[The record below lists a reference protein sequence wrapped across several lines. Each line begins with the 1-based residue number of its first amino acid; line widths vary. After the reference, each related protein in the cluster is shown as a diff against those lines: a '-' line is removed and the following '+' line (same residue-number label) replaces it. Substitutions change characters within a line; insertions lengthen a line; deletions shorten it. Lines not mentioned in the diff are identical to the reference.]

1 MGRSVERCGRSHPF
15 VRGRDGVV
23 NRGGNKLWGR
33 PFLAAQF
40 PSEMRTPSL
49 PAGLTPAIAL
59 AFAVVYLVW
68 GSTYVANIIAI
79 ESIPPFVLI
88 ASRLLV
94 AGTVLF
100 GFAYARKNL
109 VRRRRRG
116 DGAGTWTWPTR
127 RVWRNLALTAFLFL
141 TVGLGA
147 VVWAEQYIE
156 SGPTA
161 LLVALEPL
169 AVVLVLWGFDRERP
183 RWQAF
188 VGIAL
193 GIAGTALL
201 VGEDANFSGEGVAWG
216 IAAIGVAI
224 FAWAVGS
231 VLTARLR
238 LPEDRLSTAAY
249 QMLLAGAFAVPL
261 AGAMGDFAA
270 FEWSAVT
277 ARSAWAWGFLV
288 VFGSIIAYSAFLY
301 LLKEVSPEKVAT
313 STYVHPVVALT
324 LGVLIRDEVVTL
336 QTGLACVVLL
346 TGVLFVNATGG
357 GHGAKAETGH
367 VLRRWRGRA
376 RPGQSER
383 LAAFLESVVLPDMR
397 AQAGNLDARLIRDPD
412 DGSLLGVES
421 HWADHD
427 AIDRFAGKGWVPK
440 RYDGQEGLVED
451 EGQEVRHLVI

>member
-1 MGRSVERCGRSHPF
+1 
-15 VRGRDGVV
+15 
-23 NRGGNKLWGR
+23 
-33 PFLAAQF
+33 
-40 PSEMRTPSL
+40 MRTPSL
-49 PAGLTPAIAL
+49 PRGLTPAIVV
-59 AFAVVYLVW
+59 AFAIVYVVW

-79 ESIPPFVLI
+79 ETIPPFVLI

-94 AGTVLF
+94 AGSVLLA
-100 GFAYARKNL
+100 FAWL
-109 VRRRRRG
+109 RRRR
-116 DGAGTWTWPTR
+116 DWAWPTR
-127 RVWRNLALTAFLFL
+127 REWGNLAVTAFLFL

-147 VVWAEQYIE
+147 VVWAEQYID

-169 AVVLVLWGFDRERP
+169 AVVLVLWGFDRRRP

-188 VGIAL
+188 FGIAL

-201 VGEDANFSGEGVAWG
+201 VGQDAAFAGEGVWWG
-216 IAAIGVAI
+216 VAAIVLAI

-231 VLTARLR
+231 VLTSRVA
-238 LPEDRLSTAAY
+238 LPADRVSTSAF

-261 AGAMGDFAA
+261 AYVLGDFAA
-270 FEWSAVT
+270 FRWAALT
-277 ARSAWAWGFLV
+277 AESAWAWSFLV

-324 LGVLIRDEVVTL
+324 LGVLVRGETVTV
-336 QTGLACVVLL
+336 QTGLACLVLL
-346 TGVLFVNATGG
+346 AGVLFVNATGG
-357 GHGAKAETGH
+357 SPAAKAEAGH

-397 AQAGNLDARLIRDPD
+397 AQDGNLDARLLRDPA

-421 HWADHD
+421 RWSDHG
-427 AIDRFAGKGWVPK
+427 AIDRFAGKGHVPK
-440 RYDGQEGLVED
+440 RYAGQETLIED
-451 EGQEVRHLVI
+451 EGQVVTHEG

>member
-1 MGRSVERCGRSHPF
+1 
-15 VRGRDGVV
+15 
-23 NRGGNKLWGR
+23 
-33 PFLAAQF
+33 
-40 PSEMRTPSL
+40 MRTPSL
-49 PAGLTPAIAL
+49 PQGLTPAIAL

-79 ESIPPFVLI
+79 ETIPPFVLI

-94 AGTVLF
+94 AGTVLL
-100 GFAYARKNL
+100 GLAYARQNL
-109 VRRRRRG
+109 RSRSGRHA
-116 DGAGTWTWPTR
+116 GAWAWPTR
-127 RVWRNLALTAFLFL
+127 REWRNLAATAFLFL

-169 AVVLVLWGFDRERP
+169 AVVLVLWGFDRRRP

-201 VGEDANFSGEGVAWG
+201 VGEDANFSGEGVGWG
-216 IAAIGVAI
+216 VAAIAVAI

-261 AGAMGDFAA
+261 ALAMGDFAA

-277 ARSAWAWGFLV
+277 ARSVWAWGFLV
-288 VFGSIIAYSAFLY
+288 VFGSIVAYSAFLY

-357 GHGAKAETGH
+357 HGAKAEVGH
-367 VLRRWRGRA
+367 VVRRWRGRA
-376 RPGQSER
+376 RPGQRER

-397 AQAGNLDARLIRDPD
+397 AQAGNLDARLLRDPA

-421 HWADHD
+421 HWTDHA
-427 AIDRFAGKGWVPK
+427 AIDRFAGKGRVPK
-440 RYDGQEGLVED
+440 RYAGQEELVEE
-451 EGQEVRHLVI
+451 EGQEVDHLVI

>member
-1 MGRSVERCGRSHPF
+1 MRWAVARCSIAPP
-15 VRGRDGVV
+15 V
-23 NRGGNKLWGR
+23 
-33 PFLAAQF
+33 
-40 PSEMRTPSL
+40 RTPSL
-49 PAGLTPAIAL
+49 PRSLTPAVAL
-59 AFAVVYLVW
+59 AFAVVYVVW

-94 AGTVLF
+94 AGAVLLCLA
-100 GFAYARKNL
+100 GLRQNVL
-109 VRRRRRG
+109 RRRAVDRG
-116 DGAGTWTWPTR
+116 EPTLPRWTWPTR
-127 RVWRNLALTAFLFL
+127 REWRNLALTAFLFL

-169 AVVLVLWGFDRERP
+169 AVVFVLWGFDRRRP

-201 VGEDANFSGEGVAWG
+201 VGEDANFSGERVGWGV
-216 IAAIGVAI
+216 AAIGVAI

-231 VLTARLR
+231 VMTARVR
-238 LPEDRLSTAAY
+238 LPADRLATAAF

-261 AGAMGDFAA
+261 AFAMGDVAD
-270 FEWSAVT
+270 FEWAAVT

-288 VFGSIIAYSAFLY
+288 VFGSIVAYSAFLY

-357 GHGAKAETGH
+357 HGAKAETGH
-367 VLRRWRGRA
+367 VVRRWRGRA

-383 LAAFLESVVLPDMR
+383 LAAFLELVVLPDMR
-397 AQAGNLDARLIRDPD
+397 AQDGNLDARLVRDPV

-421 HWADHD
+421 HWTDHA
-427 AIDRFAGKGWVPK
+427 AIDRFAGKGRVPK
-440 RYDGQEGLVED
+440 RYEGQEGLVEE
-451 EGQEVRHLVI
+451 EGQEVVHEG